1 MTKVSIGK
9 KNVVYLIAIFTI
21 ALNMRPAITSI
32 GPMLDVIRLQLSLS
46 NTQVTLLTAVPVI
59 CMGVFASLAPILSRK
74 FGLKATMYVLI
85 LIVSCMTA
93 SRGIF
98 PGYGVLLFTAFII
111 GLAIAVMGPL
121 VSAMIKQNFST
132 QASSVISLYS
142 FGMGVGASVSAGLTV
157 VLFQQTESYTFALSS
172 WSVLGVA
179 GLVFWYLAMKN
190 QVAIQV
196 ALPSANAVVP
206 KHSRSP
212 WKTKRAWY
220 FLLFFGLQ
228 SSIFFSVITW
238 LAPIVTSTGMSL
250 LEAGSI
256 LSMMTV
262 VQIIM
267 NLLYP
272 ALMTRYPAR
281 QFWVF
286 VLLVLGVVAIGL
298 FWTGIPVCM
307 WIGAFVMGIP
317 LGGLF
322 PISLLLPLDE
332 TTTADETNSWT
343 AMMQTGGFIIGGLI
357 PLLIAVVYDAT
368 NDHRFTFLILLVLF
382 LLLVLLTFLIGDK
395 KE

>member
-1 MTKVSIGK
+1 MLKVVLSK
-9 KNVVYLIAIFTI
+9 KNVVLLIAIFTI

-32 GPMLDVIRLQLSLS
+32 GPLLDIIRMQLSLS
-46 NTQVTLLTAVPVI
+46 NTQVTLLTAVPVM
-59 CMGVFASLAPILSRK
+59 CMGIFASLAPLLSRT
-74 FGLKATMYVLI
+74 FGLKGTMYVLI
-85 LIVSCMTA
+85 LIVSGMTA
-93 SRGIF
+93 SRGVF
-98 PGYGVLLFTAFII
+98 PGYGVLLFTAFIV

-121 VSAMIKQNFST
+121 VSAMIKQNFAT

-172 WSVLGVA
+172 WSVLGVV
-179 GLVFWYLAMKN
+179 GLVFWYFAMKN
-190 QVAIQV
+190 QVDVQ
-196 ALPSANAVVP
+196 AVVP
-206 KHSRSP
+206 SVNPVVLKHSQSP
-212 WKTKRAWY
+212 WRTKRAWY

-238 LAPIVTSTGMSL
+238 LAPIVTSTGMTL

-256 LSMMTV
+256 LSMMTI
-262 VQIIM
+262 VQIVM

-272 ALMTRYPAR
+272 ALMTRFPAR
-281 QFWVF
+281 QFWIF
-286 VLLVLGVVAIGL
+286 VLLILGVVAIGL
-298 FWTGIPVCM
+298 FWTGIPLFM
-307 WIGAFVMGIP
+307 WIGALLMGIP

-332 TTTADETNSWT
+332 TTTAEETNSWT
-343 AMMQTGGFIIGGLI
+343 AMMQTGGFILGGLI

-368 NDHRFTFLILLVLF
+368 SDHRFTFLILLVLF